1 MIGLLLWKLP
11 EKRGRSLRVGERSI
25 LHMRFT
31 CAEITRGPK
40 TPEAVLRRSGRRVI
54 ARRLAAGKRLRKLGI
69 TRAVLPEDFVYQ
81 ELLERQGIRAVSTV
95 TLRRAL
101 AADWARAVME
111 TGALSPGNAKVAV
124 AGSQLTG
131 ELVRTVTELSLR
143 NRYVLLELPYGG
155 EELCRQLRREYGVTL
170 LLSPAKEQLE
180 GADVL
185 LLFDRREDL
194 KPGGVV
200 LPLYEGAQT
209 PLPPLLLPP
218 AMEERLPAGAD
229 RGQLLAALREAGA
242 LRPGQ
247 ITVGLPRMEAQTM
260 LQT

>member
-1 MIGLLLWKLP
+1 MIGMMTWTPPAGGVRQKSVVLETRALLH
-11 EKRGRSLRVGERSI
+11 LRVAWASV
-25 LHMRFT
+25 
-31 CAEITRGPK
+31 ARGPR
-40 TPEAVLRRSGRRVI
+40 TPEALVRRRV
-54 ARRLAAGKRLRKLGI
+54 LTAAKRLRKAGV
-69 TRAVLPEDFVYQ
+69 TRLVVPEAFAYGEQ
-81 ELLERQGIRAVSTV
+81 LEKVGVAPVSTLP
-95 TLRRAL
+95 LRRAL
-101 AADWARAVME
+101 AADLARAVMA
-111 TGALSPGNAKVAV
+111 GRNLSGGSARLAV
-124 AGSQLTG
+124 AGDQLSG

-143 NRYVLLELPYGG
+143 NRYVLLDLPYGG

-170 LLSPAKEQLE
+170 LLSPAREQLE

-260 LQT
+260 LPT